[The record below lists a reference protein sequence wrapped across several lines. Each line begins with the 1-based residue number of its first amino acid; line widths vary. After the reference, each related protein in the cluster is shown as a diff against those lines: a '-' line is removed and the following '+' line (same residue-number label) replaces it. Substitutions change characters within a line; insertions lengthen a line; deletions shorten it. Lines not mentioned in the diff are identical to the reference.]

1 MEQLICT
8 NRKIRVNKYSH
19 EPYLENCGHC
29 FPCQLRKRNHYLHQL
44 FSELTKCYKH
54 AYFVTLTFDDAH
66 IIYVDSILHKNV
78 SSHSYPYS
86 YSLYFS
92 QKDIEKLYYN
102 FDMEFVNNLI
112 RDYQDEYNFKYHLS
126 ENDFNH
132 LFGESSH
139 SLHIDTLYN
148 NSNIQFDECNNY
160 HFRTAYYP
168 FKAGQLFIKRL
179 RKSFNNFC
187 KGQNL
192 LDTKKIVYFMVQEY
206 GPTTLRPHFHLLII
220 SNSDYLPNYFN
231 KTCKKY
237 GSRTN
242 IYTHP
247 CWKYGFVDFQ
257 RVLSEQKVS
266 TYIAGYIN
274 SFQLLPSTH
283 VQQNL
288 FKTKHSHSV
297 GLGFDSNFYDESI
310 QFINSHFT
318 SFVSKNT
325 DLYNLLQSNYEDN
338 FIAKNICSNKSDVQ
352 QKQIAISPRLF
363 PKLPFQFLASAKYS
377 YSIFEE
383 IMRITPQEFK
393 DIRFNHNSYNSLIQN
408 LSFRCPVIAS
418 RLIQYL
424 NFMISSYENNVY
436 KIFKTR
442 SFNTWYVKLTG
453 EERFIF
459 DNSLIHSSFYHE
471 LFKSYLV
478 YNYIGAMYSR
488 INQFHHTFS
497 QFPNLYKKW
506 SNWIEICFNIYVF
519 FNDLRDKYL
528 LNRFYPTL
536 INYMGENNYEF
547 EDIAPIFYPTD
558 YEDNQLTQQISKYL
572 TSLMPEYTKHR
583 ASFEPK
589 FK

>member
-1 MEQLICT
+1 MEQLICA
-8 NRKIRVNKYSH
+8 NRKIRINNYSH
-19 EPYLENCGHC
+19 QPYLENCGHC

-44 FSELTKCYKH
+44 FGELTKRYKH

-92 QKDIEKLYYN
+92 PKDIDKLYYN
-102 FDMEFVNNLI
+102 FDMEFVNDLI
-112 RDYQDEYNFKYHLS
+112 RDYQDEYNFRFNLS
-126 ENDFNH
+126 EKDYNH
-132 LFGESSH
+132 LFGKSH
-139 SLHIDTLYN
+139 NSLHLDTLYKN
-148 NSNIQFDECNNY
+148 QNIYFDECNNY

-168 FKAGQLFIKRL
+168 FKAGQLFLKRL

-187 KGQNL
+187 KGQNFI
-192 LDTKKIVYFMVQEY
+192 DTKKIVYFMVQEY
-206 GPTTLRPHFHLLII
+206 GPVTLRPHFHLLIL
-220 SNSDYLPNYFN
+220 SNSNYLPNYFN

-237 GSRTN
+237 GSRPN

-247 CWKYGFVDFQ
+247 CWKFGFVDLQ
-257 RVLSEQKVS
+257 RACSEEKVS

-297 GLGFDSNFYDESI
+297 GLGFDSNFYNESI
-310 QFINSHFT
+310 QFINDHFT
-318 SFVSKNT
+318 SFVSQNP
-325 DLYNLLQSNYEDN
+325 DLYNLLQLNYEDYI
-338 FIAKNICSNKSDVQ
+338 FAKNVCTNKSELQ
-352 QKQIAISPRLF
+352 QKQIAISSRLF
-363 PKLPFQFLASAKYS
+363 PKLPFQFLSSSKYS
-377 YSIFEE
+377 YSIFKE
-383 IMRITPQEFK
+383 IMSSNPQDFK
-393 DIRFNHNSYNSLIQN
+393 NIKFMSNSFSSLYQK
-408 LSFRCPVIAS
+408 LSSKCPLIAS

-424 NFMISSYENNVY
+424 DFMNSSYENNVY

-442 SFNTWYVKLTG
+442 SFNTWYVKTTADLNFT
-453 EERFIF
+453 F
-459 DNSLIHSSFYHE
+459 DYSLIHSYFYHE
-471 LFKSYLV
+471 LFRSYLV
-478 YNYIGAMYSR
+478 HNYIGAMYST
-488 INQFHHTFS
+488 INHFHHCFS
-497 QFPNLYKKW
+497 QFSKLYKNY
-506 SNWIEICFNIYVF
+506 SNWIEISFNIYVF

-536 INYMGENNYEF
+536 INYMGENKYSF

-558 YEDNQLTQQISKYL
+558 YEDNQLTQQISKYI